1 MFTLTDLKGALGID
15 PADTSRDWYLTKM
28 IKSSLTA
35 AETYCDRLDFLS
47 LVDVETG
54 ELVLPDAVELGM
66 IEWIRAGLNTV
77 DRGGVLSESIGG
89 MSQTFE
95 SNATGLAAAQIH
107 WQPYH
112 NDIQFIPIGRRYR

>member
-15 PADTSRDWYLTKM
+15 PADVSRDWYLTKM
-28 IKSSLTA
+28 IGSALKA
-35 AETYCDRLDFLS
+35 AEKYCNELDFLT

-89 MSQTFE
+89 MSQSFE
-95 SNATGLAAAQIH
+95 SGSAGLAAAQIH

-112 NDIQFIPIGRRYR
+112 SDITFMQIGRRYR